1 MAFDIDGLLQFA
13 TKNDVSDVF
22 LKTGAPPTVRVNGS
36 VKQLNNPPMTNEEI
50 EGIGKMMMSGDKWLE
65 FEKHPDYD
73 LSYVIPDV
81 ARFRVNVY
89 RERGGC
95 AMVLRVVQ
103 LKIRPFDQLGLPDVL
118 ADLTRHHDG
127 LVLVTGPTGSG
138 KSTTLAAM
146 VDLINREKSGH
157 IVTIEDPIEYVHPD
171 RNCIV
176 SQREIGIDTNAF
188 GDALRASLREA
199 PDVILVGELRDQE
212 TMAICLQAAET
223 GHLVFSTL
231 HTASAAESMERI
243 LSMFQPHEK
252 ALVQQRLSKTLRGII
267 SQKLLPTVDGKG
279 RVCAVEVLNVSP
291 TVAQYIE
298 EGRTGQIYPAI
309 KEGASQWKMQT
320 MNMALDRHAK
330 DGKITQETALEFS
343 SLRSELRQMMRLD
356 EKKTGVAAAGDD
368 TDAMGPGGAN
378 AVNAPDNP
386 IAAYV
391 NAQASGAAG

>member
-13 TKNDVSDVF
+13 VANDVSDVF
-22 LKTGAPPTVRVNGS
+22 VKTGAPPTVRLNGAI
-36 VKQLNNPPMTNEEI
+36 KQLNHPTLSNEEI
-50 EGIGKMMMSGDKWLE
+50 ETVAREMMGAAKWEKFLE
-65 FEKHPDYD
+65 HPDHD
-73 LSYVIPDV
+73 LSYVLPNV
-81 ARFRVNVY
+81 SRFRVNVY

-95 AMVLRVVQ
+95 AMVMRVVQ
-103 LKIRPFDQLGLPDVL
+103 LKIRQFHELGLPDVL
-118 ADLTRHHDG
+118 ADFTRHKDG

-146 VDLINREKSGH
+146 LDLINQEKSGH

-171 RNCIV
+171 KKCLV
-176 SQREIGIDTNAF
+176 SQREVGIDTMQF
-188 GDALRASLREA
+188 SDALRASLREA

-252 ALVQQRLSKTLRGII
+252 ALVQQRLSKTLRAII
-267 SQKLLPTVDGKG
+267 SQKLVPTIDGKG
-279 RVCAVEVLNVSP
+279 RACAVEILNVSP

-298 EGRTGQIYPAI
+298 EGRTGQIYTAI

-320 MNMALDRHAK
+320 MNMALDRFAK
-330 DGKITQETALEFS
+330 AGVISQEQAMENS
-343 SLRSELRQMMRLD
+343 SIRSELRQMLRLTAEPPRNDTVED
-356 EKKTGVAAAGDD
+356 EE
-368 TDAMGPGGAN
+368 
-378 AVNAPDNP
+378 
-386 IAAYV
+386 
-391 NAQASGAAG
+391 